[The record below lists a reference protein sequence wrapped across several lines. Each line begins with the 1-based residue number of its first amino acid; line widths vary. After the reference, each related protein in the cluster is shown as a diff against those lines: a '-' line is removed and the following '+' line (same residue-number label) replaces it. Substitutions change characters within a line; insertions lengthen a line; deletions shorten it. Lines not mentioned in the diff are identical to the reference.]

1 MKKCLIESN
10 EEIGSKNGNRIFANN
25 SNSKALMCLN
35 LAHGSLI
42 VNSDPRCTHVHAIRL
57 LIEDAI
63 ESLQR
68 YD

>member
-10 EEIGSKNGNRIFANN
+10 EEIGSKNGNLIFANN
-25 SNSKALMCLN
+25 GNSKALMCLN
-35 LAHGSLI
+35 LARGSLI
-42 VNSDPRCTHVHAIRL
+42 VNSDPSSTLVHAIRL
-57 LIEDAI
+57 LIEDTI

>member
-1 MKKCLIESN
+1 
-10 EEIGSKNGNRIFANN
+10 
-25 SNSKALMCLN
+25 MCLN
-35 LAHGSLI
+35 LARGSLI